1 MSSLSHTLLARAVAL
16 ATLTTAAAGCADE
29 LTLGEDAEAV
39 LLSPTEKLSQ
49 REPGRSQQAS
59 PHAVSADGR
68 FALFTEYRSNSGR
81 LTVLDRTTGERTIVD
96 QPGDWIQEARMSADG
111 NTVAVSLRT
120 RPDRPDSR
128 PAGVYVLDRSTG
140 AWTTV
145 HLGDVE
151 HHGLSLAASGSHVGF
166 VTYQALDP
174 LDTNGTFDVYVHS
187 LLKNTRTLASR
198 AIDGGILPSF
208 TGVRGETFLSADG
221 GLVAYTYEHLDD
233 HRDFALLRDLS
244 SGALESLTRRPNGA
258 AVDAWALR
266 AVEDMSPDGRFF
278 LVYRDGA
285 LHVLDRLT
293 STLELVERAT
303 DGTPRP
309 TSSSGLGAELSDDG
323 RLVVWT
329 TPTTID
335 PLDTGLRD
343 VYVHDRWMGTTQRVT
358 APYTGV
364 HNDGDANTARI
375 SGNGALAAFDSESST
390 LVPGD
395 DLYRDAFARP
405 LEAVPG
411 EVVQLNRWKNDVYGS
426 VVEYQNAALV
436 TDGGIAA
443 YVDGARARVT
453 AIAGTATYVGRT
465 GGAAT
470 AEVQLTFNGTGY
482 DGFVRY
488 TDPSGESFDSRTAG
502 TPASLTVTLL
512 SDREAK
518 IDLAYTGSS
527 GHGLR
532 LTVRGE
538 EPFDVLASGW
548 AWAHAATGD
557 YDANTVYAYNPTGWT
572 NRITRTA
579 LGQYKVRFT
588 RQGGALGAVVHVAA
602 YGDGNAWCK
611 YDRQE
616 QSLSGDLDV
625 FVRCF
630 TPAGAAVDSRF
641 VASFALD
648 TRVTGA
654 AGHAW
659 LSYGGVGST
668 LRASSSS
675 SGGNVLFGRSGVG
688 TYGVTLVGQSGAPA
702 NVMVT
707 ASGASDTRCKVT
719 SSGGGLVN
727 VQCHD
732 VSTGALADSGFELT
746 YMVARAAAD
755 APGGFATAG
764 TSTASSYT
772 PTASK
777 RWSSSGGTITAGHA
791 TSGSDVTHY
800 VTFGG
805 LSSSR
810 SHAHVTPAGSAA
822 DYCKVTSWYN
832 VGADLR
838 INVRCFDRLG
848 VAKRVPFV
856 ASYVHH

>member
-1 MSSLSHTLLARAVAL
+1 MSALSRCRLARAALL
-16 ATLTTAAAGCADE
+16 ATLTTTAVASCADE

-39 LLSPTEKLSQ
+39 LLSPTEKLSV
-49 REPGRSQQAS
+49 RAPGDVGDTSGR
-59 PHAVSADGR
+59 PLAVSADGR
-68 FALFTEYRSNSGR
+68 FVVIRDVHDRSLR
-81 LTVLDRTTGERTIVD
+81 AWLLDRAADTRTIIDLPRDFIRDV
-96 QPGDWIQEARMSADG
+96 RMSADG
-111 NTVAVSLRT
+111 NRIAMSLAT
-120 RPDRPDSR
+120 RDDGSGR

-140 AWTTV
+140 EWTTAFV
-145 HLGDVE
+145 GDVE
-151 HHGLSLAASGSHVGF
+151 LRSLSISASGSHVAF

-174 LDTNGTFDVYVHS
+174 LDTNGTFDVYVYS
-187 LLKNTRTLASR
+187 LLKNTLTLASR
-198 AIDGGILPSF
+198 AVDGAILPSY
-208 TGVRGETFLSADG
+208 TGLRGETFLSADG
-221 GLVAYTYEHLDD
+221 GKVAYTYERLDD
-233 HRDFALLRDLS
+233 YQDFAVVRDLS
-244 SGALESLTRRPNGA
+244 SGAIEQASRRPNGA
-258 AVDAWALR
+258 PEPASALR
-266 AVEDMSPDGRFF
+266 PIEDMTPDGRFF
-278 LVYRDGA
+278 LVYRHGL

-293 STLELVERAT
+293 STLELVERT
-303 DGTPRP
+303 SDGIARP
-309 TSSSGLGAELSDDG
+309 SSTSGLGAELSDDG

-329 TPTTID
+329 TTATID
-335 PLDTGLRD
+335 PLDTSLRD
-343 VYVHDRWMGTTQRVT
+343 VYIHDRWMGTTQRVT
-358 APYTGV
+358 TPYTGV
-364 HNDGDANTARI
+364 HNNGDANDALI
-375 SGNGALAAFDSESST
+375 SGDGTLAAFESAAST

-405 LEAVPG
+405 LEAAPG
-411 EVVQLNRWKNDVYGS
+411 EVVQLNRWKNDVYGA

-443 YVDGARARVT
+443 YVDGSGSRVT
-453 AIAGTATYVGRT
+453 SIAGTATYVGRT

-470 AEVQLTFNGTGY
+470 AEVQLTFDGTGY

-488 TDPSGESFDSRTAG
+488 TDPSGETFDSRTAG

-512 SDREAK
+512 SDREAL
-518 IDLAYTGSS
+518 IDLRYASD
-527 GHGLR
+527 GLR
-532 LTVRGE
+532 LTVRAE
-538 EPFDVLASGW
+538 QPFDVLASGW
-548 AWAHAATGD
+548 AWAHNATGD
-557 YDANTVYAYNPTGWT
+557 YDASTGYSYNPTGWN

-588 RQGGALGAVVHVAA
+588 RQAGALGATVHVAA
-602 YGDGNAWCK
+602 YGAGNAWCK

-616 QSLSGDLDV
+616 ASPAGDLDV
-625 FVRCF
+625 MVRCF

-688 TYGVTLVGQSGAPA
+688 TYGVTLAGQSGAPA

-755 APGGFATAG
+755 APGAFATAG

-800 VTFGG
+800 VTFSG

-838 INVRCFDRLG
+838 INVRCFDRAG